1 MDSKKLIRSIIIQK
15 EMKSISQRL
24 ENVKKLQ
31 AKRWENEDHWDT
43 LNELLVKELDEIL
56 LIEPENT
63 SALINIG
70 AIYSDMGENE
80 KALEY
85 LRMALNLGSEDKNLF
100 VNLAIV
106 MIYMEKHQAEYL
118 EYLEDAE
125 GKVENPLTF
134 KAYFDPQSH

>member
-1 MDSKKLIRSIIIQK
+1 MSNIP
-15 EMKSISQRL
+15 QRL

-43 LNELLVKELDEIL
+43 LNDLLVKELDEIL

-80 KALEY
+80 KALDY
-85 LRMALNLGSEDKNLF
+85 LKMALNLGSEDKNLF
-100 VNLAIV
+100 INLAIV

-125 GKVENPLTF
+125 GKIEDPLTF

>member
-1 MDSKKLIRSIIIQK
+1 MSTITT
-15 EMKSISQRL
+15 RL

-31 AKRWENEDHWDT
+31 AKRWENEDHWDA
-43 LNELLVKELDEIL
+43 LNDLLVKELDEIL
-56 LIEPENT
+56 LMEPENT

-85 LRMALNLGSEDKNLF
+85 LKTALHLGSKDKNLF

-106 MIYMEKHQAEYL
+106 LVYMEKHQEEYL
-118 EYLEDAE
+118 EYLEEAE
-125 GKVENPLTF
+125 DKTEDPLTF
-134 KAYFDPQSH
+134 KAYFDPQSR

>member
-1 MDSKKLIRSIIIQK
+1 MSTIPL
-15 EMKSISQRL
+15 RL

-43 LNELLVKELDEIL
+43 LNDLLVKELDEIL

-63 SALINIG
+63 SALVNMG
-70 AIYSDMGENE
+70 AVYSDMGENE
-80 KALEY
+80 TALEY
-85 LRMALNLGSEDKNLF
+85 LKKALNLGSKDKNLF

-106 MIYMEKHQAEYL
+106 LVYMEKHQEEYL
-118 EYLEDAE
+118 EYLEEAE
-125 GKVENPLTF
+125 NTIEDPLTF

>member
-1 MDSKKLIRSIIIQK
+1 MSNIP
-15 EMKSISQRL
+15 QRL

-43 LNELLVKELDEIL
+43 LNDLLVKELDEIL

-80 KALEY
+80 KALDY
-85 LRMALNLGSEDKNLF
+85 LKMALNLGSEDKNLF

-125 GKVENPLTF
+125 GKIEDPLTF

>member
-1 MDSKKLIRSIIIQK
+1 MKENLQK
-15 EMKSISQRL
+15 QMKSISQRL
-24 ENVKKLQ
+24 ENIKKLQ

-43 LNELLVKELDEIL
+43 LNDLLVKELDEIL

-70 AIYSDMGENE
+70 AVYSDMGENE

-85 LRMALNLGSEDKNLF
+85 LKMALRLGSEDKNLF
-100 VNLAIV
+100 INLAIV

>member
-1 MDSKKLIRSIIIQK
+1 MSTIP
-15 EMKSISQRL
+15 QRL

-31 AKRWENEDHWDT
+31 ARRWENEDHWDT
-43 LNELLVKELDEIL
+43 LNDLLIKELDEIL

-70 AIYSDMGENE
+70 AVYSDMGENE

-85 LRMALNLGSEDKNLF
+85 LKMALNLGSKDKNLF

-106 MIYMEKHQAEYL
+106 LVYMEKHQEEYL
-118 EYLEDAE
+118 EYLEEAE
-125 GKVENPLTF
+125 DKTEDPLTF
-134 KAYFDPQSH
+134 KAYFDPQSR

>member
-1 MDSKKLIRSIIIQK
+1 MN
-15 EMKSISQRL
+15 SISQRL

-31 AKRWENEDHWDT
+31 AKRWQNEDHWDT
-43 LNELLVKELDEIL
+43 LNDLLIKELDEIL

-85 LRMALNLGSEDKNLF
+85 LKTALKLGSEDKNLF
-100 VNLAIV
+100 VNLTIV
-106 MIYMEKHQAEYL
+106 MIYMEKHQSEYL
-118 EYLEDAE
+118 EYLEEVED
-125 GKVENPLTF
+125 KVESPLTF
-134 KAYFDPQSH
+134 KAHFEPQSR

>member
-1 MDSKKLIRSIIIQK
+1 MN
-15 EMKSISQRL
+15 SISQRL

-31 AKRWENEDHWDT
+31 AKRWQNEDHWDT
-43 LNELLVKELDEIL
+43 LNDLLIKELDEIL

-80 KALEY
+80 KALAY
-85 LRMALNLGSEDKNLF
+85 LKTALKLGSEDKNLF

-106 MIYMEKHQAEYL
+106 MIYMEKHQSEYL
-118 EYLEDAE
+118 EYLEEVED
-125 GKVENPLTF
+125 KVESPLTF
-134 KAYFDPQSH
+134 KAHFELQSR

>member
-1 MDSKKLIRSIIIQK
+1 MSTITT
-15 EMKSISQRL
+15 RL

-43 LNELLVKELDEIL
+43 LNDLLVKELEEIL
-56 LIEPENT
+56 LIEPKNT

-80 KALEY
+80 MALEY
-85 LRMALNLGSEDKNLF
+85 LKTALHLGSKDKNLF

-106 MIYMEKHQAEYL
+106 LVYMEKHQEEYL
-118 EYLEDAE
+118 EYLEEAE
-125 GKVENPLTF
+125 DKTEDPLTF
-134 KAYFDPQSH
+134 KAYFDPQSR

>member
-1 MDSKKLIRSIIIQK
+1 MSTIP
-15 EMKSISQRL
+15 QRL

-43 LNELLVKELDEIL
+43 LNDLLVKELDEIL

-70 AIYSDMGENE
+70 AVYSDMGENE

-85 LRMALNLGSEDKNLF
+85 LKMALNLGSKDKNLF

-106 MIYMEKHQAEYL
+106 LVYMEKHQEEYL
-118 EYLEDAE
+118 EYLEE
-125 GKVENPLTF
+125 VEDKTEDPLTF
-134 KAYFDPQSH
+134 KAYFDPQAQ

>member
-1 MDSKKLIRSIIIQK
+1 MSTITT
-15 EMKSISQRL
+15 RL

-43 LNELLVKELDEIL
+43 LNDLLVKELDEIL

-80 KALEY
+80 TALEY
-85 LRMALNLGSEDKNLF
+85 LKTALHLGSKDKNLF

-106 MIYMEKHQAEYL
+106 LVYMEKHQEEYL
-118 EYLEDAE
+118 EYLEEAE
-125 GKVENPLTF
+125 DKTEDPLTF
-134 KAYFDPQSH
+134 KAYFDPQSR

>member
-1 MDSKKLIRSIIIQK
+1 MNN
-15 EMKSISQRL
+15 ISQRL

-31 AKRWENEDHWDT
+31 AKRWENEDHWDE
-43 LNELLVKELDEIL
+43 LNDLLVKELDEIL

-63 SALINIG
+63 SALINMG

-80 KALEY
+80 KALDY
-85 LRMALNLGSEDKNLF
+85 LKMALNLGSEDKNLF

-125 GKVENPLTF
+125 GKIENPLTF

>member
-1 MDSKKLIRSIIIQK
+1 MNNIT
-15 EMKSISQRL
+15 QRL

-43 LNELLVKELDEIL
+43 LNDLLVKELDEIL
-56 LIEPENT
+56 LLEPENT

-80 KALEY
+80 TALLY
-85 LRMALNLGSEDKNLF
+85 LKKALNLGSEDKNLF
-100 VNLAIV
+100 INLAIV

>member
-1 MDSKKLIRSIIIQK
+1 MSTITT
-15 EMKSISQRL
+15 RL

-31 AKRWENEDHWDT
+31 AKRWENEDHWDA
-43 LNELLVKELDEIL
+43 LNDLLVKELDEIL

-85 LRMALNLGSEDKNLF
+85 LKTALHLGSKDKNLF

-106 MIYMEKHQAEYL
+106 LVYMEKHQEEYL
-118 EYLEDAE
+118 EYLEEAE
-125 GKVENPLTF
+125 DKTEDPLTF
-134 KAYFDPQSH
+134 KAYFDPQSR

>member
-1 MDSKKLIRSIIIQK
+1 MN
-15 EMKSISQRL
+15 SISQRL

-31 AKRWENEDHWDT
+31 AKRWQNEDHWDT
-43 LNELLVKELDEIL
+43 LNDLLIKELDEIL

-80 KALEY
+80 KALHY
-85 LRMALNLGSEDKNLF
+85 LKKALSLGSEDKNLF

-118 EYLEDAE
+118 EYLEEAE
-125 GKVENPLTF
+125 DKIENHLTF

>member
-1 MDSKKLIRSIIIQK
+1 MSTITL
-15 EMKSISQRL
+15 RL

-43 LNELLVKELDEIL
+43 LNDLLVKELDEIL

-85 LRMALNLGSEDKNLF
+85 LKMALQLGSKDKNLF

-106 MIYMEKHQAEYL
+106 LVYMEKHQEEYL
-118 EYLEDAE
+118 EYLEEAE
-125 GKVENPLTF
+125 DKTEDPLTF
-134 KAYFDPQSH
+134 KAYFDPQSR